1 MKSVTVVKE
10 IDLDIDVSDFG
21 DDELID
27 ELRERGYGVSDYGD
41 SDAALTAYHSLHGL
55 LDYLPEPA
63 RQFIL
68 DAAGRVA

>member
-1 MKSVTVVKE
+1 MTSLIVTKE
-10 IDLDIDVSDFG
+10 VDVDDGVLADF
-21 DDELID
+21 DDDVLAD
-27 ELRERGYGVSDYGD
+27 ELRGRGYVVVTAGD
-41 SDAALTAYHSLHGL
+41 PAIAAYHSLHGM